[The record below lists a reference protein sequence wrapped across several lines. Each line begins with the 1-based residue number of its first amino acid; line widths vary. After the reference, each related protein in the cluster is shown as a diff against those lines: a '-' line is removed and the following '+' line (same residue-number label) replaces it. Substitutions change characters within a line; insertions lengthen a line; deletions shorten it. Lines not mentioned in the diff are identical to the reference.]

1 MVPERHERP
10 LDFPFAFP
18 AGTAQ
23 PGRLALLRNEA
34 PVARVTL
41 ATGDEAWL
49 VTRYADVQLVL
60 NDARFSRAAAEA
72 PGAPRM
78 GASNP
83 GPDVLLGMDG
93 PDHTRLRRLAVKHFT
108 NRRVE
113 RLRPWTQRLADSLL
127 DTLVES
133 GPPGDLVPGLALPV
147 PLMLVLELLGVPRED
162 SPRLCAWTDTAFSMT
177 RHSHAEIVAAR
188 GHLEEYVS
196 GMIALRR
203 ERPGDDLLGAL
214 VAERDEGGR
223 LTEKE
228 LVGFAFLLV
237 TAGYLSTVNAISSGV
252 LTLLLN
258 PGELAGLR
266 ARPEAVPAAVEEL
279 LRHNPS
285 AITGALPRVVLED
298 VELGGV
304 KIRAGEAV
312 VPAIGSANHDAAV
325 FDRPELVDVARAT
338 NPHLAFGYGVH
349 RCLGAQMARME
360 LQVAVATLLSR
371 LPGIRLAVPEREL
384 RWKDH
389 PVSRGLLSL
398 PVEW

>member
-1 MVPERHERP
+1 MPGQP

-18 AGTAQ
+18 SGIAQ
-23 PGRLALLRNEA
+23 PRELALLRKEA
-34 PVARVTL
+34 PVARVVL

-49 VTRYADVQLVL
+49 VTRYDDVQLVL
-60 NDARFSRAAAEA
+60 NDERFSRAAAEA

-93 PDHTRLRRLAVKHFT
+93 PDHARLRRLAVKHFT

-113 RLRPWTQRLADSLL
+113 RLRPWTQALADSLL
-127 DTLVES
+127 DTLVAA

-147 PLMLVLELLGVPRED
+147 PLMLVLELLGVPAQD
-162 SPRLCAWTDTAFSMT
+162 SPQLCAWTDTAFSMT
-177 RHSHAEIVAAR
+177 RHSQDEIKAAR
-188 GHLEEYVS
+188 GSLEEYVS

-203 ERPGDDLLGAL
+203 ARPSDDLLGAL
-214 VAERDEGGR
+214 VAEREGGK
-223 LTEKE
+223 LTERE

-258 PGELAGLR
+258 PGQLDLLR
-266 ARPEAVPAAVEEL
+266 ERPELIPDAVEEL
-279 LRHNPS
+279 LRYNPS
-285 AITGALPRVVLED
+285 AISGALPRVALSD
-298 VELGGV
+298 VTLGGV
-304 KIRAGEAV
+304 TIHAGEAV
-312 VPAIGSANHDAAV
+312 VPAIGSANHDPAV
-325 FDRPELVDVARAT
+325 FPTPAQLDISRTP
-338 NPHLAFGYGVH
+338 NPHLAFGYGIH

-360 LQVAVATLLSR
+360 LQVTLATLLR
-371 LPGIRLAVPEREL
+371 RIPTLRLAIPEHRI